1 VSGLDVDFFG
11 IPIPDEGPVFLVAV
25 GVHIIAGITCVVSG
39 IVAMVSR
46 KGGRIHITFGRVY
59 VGGIAV
65 VFATMAVM
73 AVIRWP
79 LDNHLAVL
87 GLIALVATGL
97 GFLNR
102 RRHGSDTWHIFA
114 MGVSYVALLTAF
126 YVDNGSALPVWSLL
140 PPWVFWV
147 LPTIVGAPLI
157 AGAIGRRLSKRGP
170 AKPKPTDQEST
181 LRGSRRSSDC
191 FARPDR

>member
-1 VSGLDVDFFG
+1 MTGLDVDFFG

-39 IVAMVSR
+39 IVSMVSR

-59 VGGIAV
+59 VGGMAV
-65 VFATMAVM
+65 VFATMAIM

-79 LDNHLAVL
+79 LDNHLAVM
-87 GLIALVATGL
+87 GLVALVATGL

-102 RRHGSDTWHIFA
+102 RRHRSDTWHILA

-126 YVDNGSALPVWSLL
+126 YVDNGPALPVWSLL

-157 AGAIGRRLSKRGP
+157 AIAIGRRLRSEDRRNTEPADRQATRRG
-170 AKPKPTDQEST
+170 
-181 LRGSRRSSDC
+181 RRHSGGEM
-191 FARPDR
+191 REE